1 MKLNVLGSGSD
12 GNTYLVDCDGDVLIL
27 DCGISLK
34 ETKIALNFDLS
45 KVAGCF
51 LSHGHTDHCKY
62 RHEYEGLGVPML
74 TPYDT
79 DVARASLYMGNY
91 YIQAFKNPHGDI
103 NSYGALIRH
112 KTGETILYLT
122 DLSFCRYSFKAC
134 KINHFL
140 VEVNYQEKYVDMDA
154 PNFKH
159 KIGGHCSLETCKGII
174 QTNLTPSMKSVI
186 AIHLG
191 FGSTNPTEIVEEI
204 KSIVPDAVFVDYA
217 RNGTKYEL

>member
-12 GNTYLVDCDGDVLIL
+12 GNTYLVNCDGDVLIL

-34 ETKIALNFDLS
+34 ETKIALDFDLS
-45 KVAGCF
+45 RIAGCF
-51 LSHGHTDHCKY
+51 ISHEHGDHSKY
-62 RHEYEGLGVPML
+62 RKEYEGLGVPML

-79 DVARASLYMGNY
+79 DVSRMGVRMGNY
-91 YIQAFKNPHGDI
+91 HIQAFKTPHGDI
-103 NSYGALIRH
+103 DSYGALIRH
-112 KTGETILYLT
+112 KNGETILYLT
-122 DLSFCRYSFKAC
+122 DTSYCRYSFKNC
-134 KINHFL
+134 NINHFL

-191 FGSTNPTEIVEEI
+191 FGSTNPTEIIGEI
-204 KSIVPDAVFVDYA
+204 KAIVPDGVYVDYA

>member
-1 MKLNVLGSGSD
+1 MLYKSFSRLG
-12 GNTYLVDCDGDVLIL
+12 
-27 DCGISLK
+27 
-34 ETKIALNFDLS
+34 
-45 KVAGCF
+45 
-51 LSHGHTDHCKY
+51 DHAKY

-79 DVARASLYMGNY
+79 DKARASMYMGGY
-91 YIQAFKNPHGDI
+91 YIQAFTNPHGDI

-112 KTGETILYLT
+112 RNGETILYLT
-122 DLSFCRYSFKAC
+122 DLSHTRYSFKAC

>member
-1 MKLNVLGSGSD
+1 MFIPYEK
-12 GNTYLVDCDGDVLIL
+12 DVLRQNK
-27 DCGISLK
+27 SL
-34 ETKIALNFDLS
+34 
-45 KVAGCF
+45 
-51 LSHGHTDHCKY
+51 
-62 RHEYEGLGVPML
+62 
-74 TPYDT
+74 
-79 DVARASLYMGNY
+79 GNY
-91 YIQAFKNPHGDI
+91 WLQAFRVPHGEAI
-103 NSYGALIRH
+103 NYGLLIRH
-112 KTGETILYLT
+112 KNGETILYIT
-122 DLSFCRYSFKAC
+122 DDSYCQYSFKAC

-191 FGSTNPTEIVEEI
+191 FGSTNPTEIISEI
-204 KSIVPDAVFVDYA
+204 KAIVPDGVYVDYA